1 MQTGNGRGLNGNAL
15 KLIAIAAMTLDH
27 VLWILF
33 RGYQPMWWLLALHA
47 IGRITAPIMWFFIAE
62 GYLHTH
68 NFKKYALR
76 LLLFAIV
83 SHFAYCFAF
92 GISFLPLVKS
102 VFNQTSVIWSLFW
115 GLITIRLFDSKL
127 KTWLKFLLLVPILA
141 ISFPSD
147 WSCIAVMAI
156 LYLWGKR
163 ESFVKRM
170 IWMMVWTA
178 AYAVVFFFC
187 IDKAYG
193 VLQLCTALSIPL
205 LYLYNGQRGTWKGM
219 KWFFYIY
226 YPAHLIAVGILRLLL
241 LSSAGVMIGA

>member
-1 MQTGNGRGLNGNAL
+1 METEKKSGLTGNAL

-33 RGYQPMWWLLALHA
+33 PGYQHMWWLLALHA

-68 NFKKYALR
+68 DFKKYALR
-76 LLLFAIV
+76 LLLFALV

-92 GISFLPLVKS
+92 GIPFLPFSKGEF
-102 VFNQTSVIWSLFW
+102 FNQTSVIWSLFW
-115 GLITIRLFDSKL
+115 GLLTIRLFDSGL

-141 ISFPSD
+141 VSFPSD

-163 ESFVKRM
+163 DSFAKRM
-170 IWMMVWTA
+170 LWMMVWTA
-178 AYAVVFFFC
+178 AYAVVYFFF
-187 IDKAYG
+187 IDKTYG

-226 YPAHLIAVGILRLLL
+226 YPAHLVVIGIIRLALYGNI
-241 LSSAGVMIGA
+241 STIF

>member
-1 MQTGNGRGLNGNAL
+1 METTRKGLTGNAL

-27 VLWILF
+27 VLWILYP
-33 RGYQPMWWLLALHA
+33 GYQKMPWLLALHA

-62 GYLHTH
+62 GYVHTH

-76 LLLFAIV
+76 LLLFAFV

-92 GISFLPLVKS
+92 GISFLPFVKS

-115 GLITIRLFDSKL
+115 GLMTVRLFDSPC
-127 KTWLKFLLLVPILA
+127 KTWLKFLLLVPILV

-147 WSCIAVMAI
+147 WSCIAVVAI
-156 LYLWGKR
+156 LYLWAKR
-163 ESFVKRM
+163 EHFAQKM
-170 IWMMVWTA
+170 LWMMVWTA
-178 AYAVVFFFC
+178 AYAIVFFFC
-187 IDKAYG
+187 IDKVYG

-219 KWFFYIY
+219 KWFFYVY
-226 YPAHLIAVGILRLLL
+226 YPAHLVLIGILRLLL
-241 LSSAGVMIGA
+241 LGNVGVMIGS

>member
-1 MQTGNGRGLNGNAL
+1 LTGNAL

-33 RGYQPMWWLLALHA
+33 PGYQHMWWLLALHA

-68 NFKKYALR
+68 DFKKYALR
-76 LLLFAIV
+76 LLLFALV

-92 GISFLPLVKS
+92 GISFLPFVKS

-115 GLITIRLFDSKL
+115 GLMTIRLFDSGV
-127 KTWLKFLLLVPILA
+127 KTWLKFLMLVPILA
-141 ISFPSD
+141 VSFSSD

-163 ESFVKRM
+163 ESFAQRM

-178 AYAVVFFFC
+178 AYAIVYFFC
-187 IDKAYG
+187 IDKVYG
-193 VLQLCTALSIPL
+193 ILQLMTALSIPL
-205 LYLYNGQRGTWKGM
+205 LRLYNGQRGSWRGM
-219 KWFFYIY
+219 KWLFYIY
-226 YPAHLIAVGILRLLL
+226 YPAHLILVGVLRLLL
-241 LSSAGVMIGA
+241 LGDVGVMIGG

>member
-1 MQTGNGRGLNGNAL
+1 MERTGKGLTGNVL

-33 RGYQPMWWLLALHA
+33 PGYQHMPWLLALHA

-62 GYLHTH
+62 GYMHTH
-68 NFKKYALR
+68 DFKKYALR
-76 LLLFAIV
+76 LLAFAFV

-92 GISFLPLVKS
+92 GISFLPFVKS

-115 GLITIRLFDSKL
+115 GLITIRLFDSEC

-147 WSCIAVMAI
+147 WSCVAVVAI

-163 ESFVKRM
+163 ESFKKRM

-178 AYAVVFFFC
+178 VYALVFFFC
-187 IDKAYG
+187 IDKVYG

-205 LYLYNGQRGTWKGM
+205 LRLYNGQRGTWKGM
-219 KWFFYIY
+219 KWLFYIY
-226 YPAHLIAVGILRLLL
+226 YPAHLVLIGILRLLL
-241 LSSAGVMIGA
+241 LGNVGVMIGG